1 MSYYLTKNN
10 IKNLNISI
18 DELKSKIED
27 FNKRDLYLF
36 EEGLRFDISSLI
48 IKKNCIILKID
59 NIKSVIFEEDAY
71 IMFQKVD
78 YNNSIS
84 HYKGGI
90 MQFLSNNQTFHIS
103 VFEYLYIITVHLLDD
118 EFNLIFHEFKEI
130 NKLEIDNKFIQLQSK
145 LLNLE
150 FRVNE
155 LHTMTKELI
164 DNKDDLKEI
173 TFNKVNKDEVEKL
186 IENYK
191 YKVEDIYNDIK
202 KLVKEMHNNQQVANI
217 KLAQDRNKIA
227 KINLNLSI
235 ISLSLSLGAFVGNM
249 FGMNLLNH
257 LEDSKNAFYIVISL
271 SFLLVFISF
280 LIQREIFKF

>member
-257 LEDSKNAFYIVISL
+257 LEDNKNAFYIVISL

>member
-1 MSYYLTKNN
+1 MSYYLTKSI
-10 IKNLNISI
+10 IKKSNVSI
-18 DELKSKIED
+18 EDLKSKIID

-71 IMFQKVD
+71 IMFQKID
-78 YNNSIS
+78 NNNSIS

-90 MQFLSNNQTFHIS
+90 MQFLANNQTFHIS
-103 VFEYLYIITVHLLDD
+103 VFEYLYMITVHLLDD

-173 TFNKVNKDEVEKL
+173 TFNKIDKDEVEKL

-235 ISLSLSLGAFVGNM
+235 ISLSLSLGAFIGNM
-249 FGMNLLNH
+249 FGMNLQNH
-257 LEDSKNAFYIVISL
+257 IEDNNNAFYIVISL
-271 SFLLVFISF
+271 SFLLVILSF